1 MTYDRALPE
10 LLREAVPVLTGREV
24 CVVRDLQGRLRLVV
38 ESLDD
43 SLRSSL
49 EETLQ
54 RSLGGYFVGPILV
67 KSNTTDKVRQRLAQA
82 IWNRKTEWPATWP
95 ASIPALLSGDDQPLD
110 TARWFALTKSLSK
123 DEWLSSTPNPPWPHH
138 ERTPPI
144 VSFYSY
150 KGGVGRSTLL
160 GCVAYA
166 LAKEGKKVCV
176 LDLDLEAPGIG
187 TLLGVQSNRGLLDVI
202 IDHIATGTINL
213 DDCSAKANSFDGLAD
228 KVTVFPAGT
237 VTDWRYLEKLA
248 RLDFVA
254 QNPVDNNG
262 RSPVHNALKTIL
274 QEIQRSASPDVILID
289 SRAGLHDLGGLSLN
303 ALSHI
308 EVLVARKSEQNYLGM
323 ELALQALARRDIH
336 TLKCLLVHSFAP
348 VHSAATYGSETAE
361 FRERIYDLFTN
372 HVYREP
378 YPVPDRDESLALHY
392 PQVFPHSDAL
402 AQASIITQ
410 SEVPDLTSPAMKALL
425 ERFQYLLRGARC
437 D

>member
-38 ESLDD
+38 DSLDEA
-43 SLRSSL
+43 SRSSL

-67 KSNTTDKVRQRLAQA
+67 KSNTTDKVQQRLAQA
-82 IWNRKTEWPATWP
+82 IWNRKSQWPATWP
-95 ASIPALLSGDDQPLD
+95 DSIRDLFSGADQPLD
-110 TARWFALTKSLSK
+110 KTRWFALTKSLSK
-123 DEWLSSTPNPPWPHH
+123 DEWLSSTASPPWTHH
-138 ERTPPI
+138 SSTPPI

-160 GCVAYA
+160 GCLAYA
-166 LAKEGKKVCV
+166 LAKEGKKVCI

-187 TLLGVQSNRGLLDVI
+187 TLLGAQSSRGLLDVI
-202 IDHIATGTINL
+202 IDRIATGTLNL
-213 DDCSAKANSFDGLAD
+213 EDCGAKANSFDGLAD

-254 QNPVDNNG
+254 QDPVDNNG
-262 RSPVHNALKTIL
+262 RSPVHNALKEIL
-274 QEIQRSASPDVILID
+274 LAIKRAEPTPNVILID

-323 ELALQALARRDIH
+323 ELALQALARRDIS

-348 VHSAATYGSETAE
+348 VHTAATYGRETAE
-361 FRERIYDLFTN
+361 FRERIYDSFTN
-372 HVYREP
+372 HVYRGSEA
-378 YPVPDRDESLALHY
+378 VPDRDDSLALHY
-392 PQVFPHSDAL
+392 PQVFPHADAL
-402 AQASIITQ
+402 AEASTITA

-425 ERFQYLLRGARC
+425 DRFQFLLGGASV
-437 D
+437 

>member
-10 LLREAVPVLTGREV
+10 LLREAVPVLTGRDV
-24 CVVRDLQGRLRLVV
+24 CVIRDLQGRLRLVV
-38 ESLDD
+38 DSLDD
-43 SLRSSL
+43 SSRSSL

-82 IWNRKTEWPATWP
+82 IWQSKTAWPATWP
-95 ASIPALLSGDDQPLD
+95 AEIQDPTTGANQPLD
-110 TARWFALTKSLSK
+110 TAHWFALTKSLSK
-123 DEWLSSTPNPPWPHH
+123 DEWLSSSASPPWPHH

-187 TLLGVQSNRGLLDVI
+187 TLLGARSNRGLLDVI
-202 IDHIATGTINL
+202 IDHVATGNINL
-213 DDCSAKANSFDGLAD
+213 DNCYTRAESFDGLAD

-248 RLDFVA
+248 RLDFAA
-254 QNPVDNNG
+254 QDPVDNNG

-274 QEIQRSASPDVILID
+274 QEIKRSASPDVILID

-323 ELALQALARRDIH
+323 ELALQALARRDIGM
-336 TLKCLLVHSFAP
+336 LKCLLVHSFAP
-348 VHSAATYGSETAE
+348 VHSASNYGSETAE
-361 FRERIYDLFTN
+361 FREKIYDLFAR
-372 HVYREP
+372 HVYRGP
-378 YPVPDRDESLALHY
+378 DSVPARDESLALHY

-425 ERFQYLLRGARC
+425 ERFQFLLGGAQC